1 MAISDRPDSGV
12 ELRDDVPPPWVGQ
25 RMTLDEF
32 LTLPDV
38 KPYLE
43 FTDGLVTQKMAAKP
57 THGSIQPL
65 LVMLF
70 NQVAGPQ
77 RLGVAYSETRFVT
90 PGWAPVPDVSYYRRE
105 RIKWRGRRP
114 PADFFE
120 PPDIAVEIVSPEQSV
135 TELIKKSLRYLAL
148 GSQVA
153 LVIDPSPETALVFR
167 GGQPLQLLQ
176 GEDRIDLD
184 DVLPGFEL
192 TVGAMFEALA
202 PEWVDDESDN
212 QAAPAE

>member
-1 MAISDRPDSGV
+1 
-12 ELRDDVPPPWVGQ
+12 
-25 RMTLDEF
+25 
-32 LTLPDV
+32 
-38 KPYLE
+38 
-43 FTDGLVTQKMAAKP
+43 
-57 THGSIQPL
+57 
-65 LVMLF
+65 
-70 NQVAGPQ
+70 
-77 RLGVAYSETRFVT
+77 
-90 PGWAPVPDVSYYRRE
+90 
-105 RIKWRGRRP
+105 
-114 PADFFE
+114 
-120 PPDIAVEIVSPEQSV
+120 
-135 TELIKKSLRYLAL
+135 L